1 MDTRKGTLWWE
12 LTALWAF
19 VEVTLGGFLH
29 ALRIPLTGIV
39 VGGSA
44 VAIISV
50 LGFYST
56 NPFKTIIKS
65 TLIVMIVKAGAS
77 PHAPLPAYLAV
88 SFQGFVGATL
98 FFFFRYHKIA
108 SVLFAIICMLESALQ
123 KLLLLTIMYGMALW
137 EAIDVFIKKTSWQ
150 FYSGNYNISLW
161 IAATYVFF
169 YGAWGLYIGIRMS
182 NFPQRINQLREKYK
196 EPDGNIDKNLNL
208 FRVNRNYLFWVIY
221 IMTLAFMVSVL
232 VVLDDD
238 KHNIAYILIRSFA
251 ALGLIFLVI
260 NPIFKKLVA
269 KKARLSQNAQL
280 VQDILSSLNTLRNEY
295 YFYLKQLPRQL
306 IVIKYFKAVELLIA
320 FRIKNIEKT
329 IEK

>member
-19 VEVTLGGFLH
+19 IEVTLGGFLH

-50 LGFYST
+50 LGFYSK

-88 SFQGFVGATL
+88 SFQGFIGAVI

-108 SVLFAIICMLESALQ
+108 TILFAIICMLESALQ
-123 KLLLLTIMYGMALW
+123 KLLTLTIMYGMALW
-137 EAIDVFIKKTSWQ
+137 EAIDVFVKKTSWQ
-150 FYSGNYNISLW
+150 FYSGDTNISFW
-161 IAATYVFF
+161 IAGSYVFL
-169 YGAWGLYIGIRMS
+169 YGIWGVYVGVRMS
-182 NFPQRINQLREKYK
+182 NFPQRISLLREKYIA
-196 EPDGNIDKNLNL
+196 PDGQINTNLNL
-208 FRVNRNYLFWVIY
+208 FRVNRNYLFWIIY
-221 IMTLAFMVSVL
+221 LMILAFMVSVL

-238 KHNIAYILIRSFA
+238 KHNVAFILIRSFA
-251 ALGLIFLVI
+251 AIGLIFLVI
-260 NPIFKKLVA
+260 NPIFKRLVA
-269 KKARLSQNAQL
+269 RKASQSKNAQL
-280 VQDILSSLNTLRNEY
+280 VQEILSSLNTLRNEY
-295 YFYLKQLPRQL
+295 HFFIKQLPRQL